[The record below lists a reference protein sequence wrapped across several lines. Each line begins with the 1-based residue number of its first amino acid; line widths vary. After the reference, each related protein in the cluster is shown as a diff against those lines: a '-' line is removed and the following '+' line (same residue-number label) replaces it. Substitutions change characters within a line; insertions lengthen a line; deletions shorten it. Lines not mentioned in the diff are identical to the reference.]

1 LRRLRIARVVV
12 QIEQARARWNSHAF
26 KEFLLQASQEFRIFW
41 YHKDKSHHSNN
52 NMDHA
57 YAVDVSRTGQRGVNS
72 TGDTVT
78 RTITSAS
85 DSAA

>member
-1 LRRLRIARVVV
+1 LRRQKIARVV
-12 QIEQARARWNSHAF
+12 QIEQARARWKSHAF
-26 KEFLLQASQEFRIFW
+26 KELLLQASQEFRIFW

-52 NMDHA
+52 NMDA
-57 YAVDVSRTGQRGVNS
+57 NAVDVSRTGQRGVNS